1 MADNSVIFHGI
12 SITPEYNENQDP
24 IFCGIA
30 INYLESEYEELIQ
43 YPNSGPLSLSPKFYG
58 ASLKGYINPNNI
70 STSPQAAPSKKVY
83 LTNKGNIMINPNDTI
98 LIEL

>member
-12 SITPEYNENQDP
+12 AITPEHNPPFPSPSFHGVAITPEYAGQP
-24 IFCGIA
+24 FPTPALYGVA
-30 INYLESEYEELIQ
+30 ITTPY
-43 YPNSGPLSLSPKFYG
+43 FT
-58 ASLKGYINPNNI
+58 
-70 STSPQAAPSKKVY
+70 STGSAAVAPSKKVY

>member
-1 MADNSVIFHGI
+1 MGDNSVIFHGI

-70 STSPQAAPSKKVY
+70 SLTAASKKIY
-83 LTNKGNIMINPNDTI
+83 ITNKGNIMINPNDTI

>member
-12 SITPEYNENQDP
+12 AITPEYDHP
-24 IFCGIA
+24 FSTPSFHGIA
-30 INYLESEYEELIQ
+30 ITPVSENNERT
-43 YPNSGPLSLSPKFYG
+43 NSSPRFHGVAITVPYF
-58 ASLKGYINPNNI
+58 I
-70 STSPQAAPSKKVY
+70 STGSAAVAPSKKVY

>member
-12 SITPEYNENQDP
+12 SITPEHNPPFPSPSFHGVAITPFSEDNERTNSSP
-24 IFCGIA
+24 RLHGVA
-30 INYLESEYEELIQ
+30 ITTPY
-43 YPNSGPLSLSPKFYG
+43 FT
-58 ASLKGYINPNNI
+58 
-70 STSPQAAPSKKVY
+70 STGSAAVAPSKKVY